1 MNLLGFHSKID
12 LPEIFDISNIISVYR
27 IIQMMQTPN
36 QKIPTDGPPAVG
48 SKLQAIRKAQKLS
61 LDDLSKRAGVSKSM
75 LSDVE
80 RNQANPTVGVLW
92 RLATALGVSL
102 TDLLGDGKTEKTP
115 ASVVLVAAHAIPVT
129 KSNDGR
135 CELRILG
142 PISLTGKVEWYE
154 LTIEPGGVL
163 ASDPHEAGSKEHLS
177 VQHGTLLVQAADSSQ
192 QVKSGDTARYAA
204 DVPHS
209 MTNNGKTIAKAV
221 LVVEYLG

>member
-1 MNLLGFHSKID
+1 MNSLGFHSKID
-12 LPEIFDISNIISVYR
+12 SPEIFDISNIISVYR
-27 IIQMMQTPN
+27 IIKTMQTPI
-36 QKIPTDGPPAVG
+36 QKIPADGPPAVG

-102 TDLLGDGKTEKTP
+102 TDLLGDGITEKTP

-177 VQHGTLLVQAADSSQ
+177 VQQGTLLVQAADSSQ

-209 MTNNGKTIAKAV
+209 MTNNGKAVAKAI

>member
-1 MNLLGFHSKID
+1 LLGFHSKID
-12 LPEIFDISNIISVYR
+12 SPEIFDISNIISVYR
-27 IIQMMQTPN
+27 INQMMQTLN
-36 QKIPTDGPPAVG
+36 QKIPADGPPAVG

-61 LDDLSKRAGVSKSM
+61 LDDLSKRAGVS
-75 LSDVE
+75 
-80 RNQANPTVGVLW
+80 
-92 RLATALGVSL
+92 L
-102 TDLLGDGKTEKTP
+102 TDLLGDGITEKTP

-192 QVKSGDTARYAA
+192 QIKSGDTARYAA

-209 MTNNGKTIAKAV
+209 MTNNGKTVARAI

>member
-12 LPEIFDISNIISVYR
+12 PPEIFDISNTISVYR
-27 IIQMMQTPN
+27 IIRTMQTPL
-36 QKIPTDGPPAVG
+36 QKTAADGPPAVG

-102 TDLLGDGKTEKTP
+102 TDLLGDGVTEKAP
-115 ASVVLVAAHAIPVT
+115 ASVVLVPAHAIPVT

-154 LTIEPGGVL
+154 LTLEPGGVL

-192 QVKSGDTARYAA
+192 HVKSGDTARYAA

-209 MTNNGKTIAKAV
+209 ITNNGKTIAKAV